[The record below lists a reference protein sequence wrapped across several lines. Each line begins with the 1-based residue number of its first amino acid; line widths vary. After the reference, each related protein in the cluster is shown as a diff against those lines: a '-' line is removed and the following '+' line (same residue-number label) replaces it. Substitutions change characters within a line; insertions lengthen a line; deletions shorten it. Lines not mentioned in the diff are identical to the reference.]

1 MLLLDRTVVGKFNI
15 KNIIHM
21 NRKHFY
27 RKSSIVC
34 AVCLGLA
41 GHPKVIG
48 RAGNIADYV
57 KTGNEKGMIE
67 IEL

>member
-1 MLLLDRTVVGKFNI
+1 LKSISIFNS
-15 KNIIHM
+15 
-21 NRKHFY
+21 

-41 GHPKVIG
+41 GHPRVIG
-48 RAGNIADYV
+48 RAGNIGDYI

>member
-1 MLLLDRTVVGKFNI
+1 MILFLKSI
-15 KNIIHM
+15 SI
-21 NRKHFY
+21 FY
-27 RKSSIVC
+27 SRKSSIVC

-41 GHPKVIG
+41 GHPRVIG
-48 RAGNIADYV
+48 RAGNIGDYI